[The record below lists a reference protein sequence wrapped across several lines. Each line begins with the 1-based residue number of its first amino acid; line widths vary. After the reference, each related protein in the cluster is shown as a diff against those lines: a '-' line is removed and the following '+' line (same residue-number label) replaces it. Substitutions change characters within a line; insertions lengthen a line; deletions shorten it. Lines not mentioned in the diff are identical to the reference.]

1 MTESRHI
8 EYEIPWKWSE
18 EQIKEKIRKNKV
30 IDKIRTDLQKTRV
43 KIYKS
48 RR

>member
-1 MTESRHI
+1 MTESKNFD
-8 EYEIPWKWSE
+8 YEIRWKWHE

-30 IDKIRTDLQKTRV
+30 VDKIRTDLQKARV